1 MSRANLSCTEEL
13 PIGPL
18 WAEQALVWWD
28 GAMTFPPDATVSDAG
43 EFGLIEALT
52 GIFEQ
57 GDQVLVGPGDDAAVL
72 RVRTGHVVV
81 STDLMVEGRHFRR
94 DWVSA
99 ADVGHRAAAQNL
111 SDINAMGGRATSLTI
126 GLAAPADLPAEWA
139 LDFARGFAE
148 ECALVGASVVGGDL
162 SRADQ
167 LVIAVTV
174 LGACTVA
181 PVVRSGARPGD
192 VLALCG
198 RQGWA
203 AGGMAVLGR
212 GFRSPRVLVEAY
224 RRPEPPYDAGP
235 VAADAGATAMIDVS
249 DGLLADAGHIA
260 TASGVAMDVHRDAF
274 ELAEPLQA
282 VGAALG
288 ADPLQFIL
296 GGGDDHALLATF
308 PDGSVPDGWLVIGT
322 VTEGAGVTVDGAGV
336 RRPDRLDPLLK
347 ALTAPSGNGRFVSP
361 DSTRRFVARCARE
374 RRLARSPARRG
385 RGFAGSA
392 RDLASLD
399 AAGAD
404 VEALGRAVDR
414 GPDALDVGVEA
425 TLRDLARPGTVVA
438 ESRLLGA
445 DVTDGSH
452 RELLRIEV

>member
-1 MSRANLSCTEEL
+1 
-13 PIGPL
+13 
-18 WAEQALVWWD
+18 
-28 GAMTFPPDATVSDAG
+28 MTFPPDATVADAG
-43 EFGLIEALT
+43 EFGLIAALT

-57 GDQVLVGPGDDAAVL
+57 GDQVVVGPGDDAAVL

-94 DWVSA
+94 DWVAA

-167 LVIAVTV
+167 IVIAVTV
-174 LGACTVA
+174 LGACTLA

-224 RRPEPPYDAGP
+224 RRPEPPYDAGQF
-235 VAADAGATAMIDVS
+235 AADAGATSMIDVS
-249 DGLLADAGHIA
+249 DGLLADAGHVA
-260 TASGVAMDVHRDAF
+260 TASGVAIDVHRSAF
-274 ELAEPLQA
+274 EVPEPLRA

-308 PDGSVPDGWLVIGT
+308 PEGSVPDGWLVVGA
-322 VTEGAGVTVDGAGV
+322 VAEGAGVTVDGEEY
-336 RRPDRLDPLLK
+336 D
-347 ALTAPSGNGRFVSP
+347 
-361 DSTRRFVARCARE
+361 
-374 RRLARSPARRG
+374 
-385 RGFAGSA
+385 
-392 RDLASLD
+392 
-399 AAGAD
+399 
-404 VEALGRAVDR
+404 
-414 GPDALDVGVEA
+414 GPTGW
-425 TLRDLARPGTVVA
+425 T
-438 ESRLLGA
+438 
-445 DVTDGSH
+445 H
-452 RELLRIEV
+452 F

>member
-1 MSRANLSCTEEL
+1 
-13 PIGPL
+13 
-18 WAEQALVWWD
+18 
-28 GAMTFPPDATVSDAG
+28 MTFPADATISDAG

-52 GIFEQ
+52 GIFAQ
-57 GDQVLVGPGDDAAVL
+57 GDQVVVGPGDDAAVL

-139 LDFARGFAE
+139 LEFARGFAE

-167 LVIAVTV
+167 IVIAVTV

-224 RRPEPPYDAGP
+224 RRPEPPYDAGQ
-235 VAADAGATAMIDVS
+235 VAADAGATSMIDVS
-249 DGLLADAGHIA
+249 DGLLADAGHVA
-260 TASGVAMDVHRDAF
+260 TASGVAIDVHRDAF
-274 ELAEPLQA
+274 EVAEPLQA

-308 PDGSVPDGWLVIGT
+308 PDGSVPDGWLVVGA
-322 VTEGAGVTVDGAGV
+322 VAEGSGVTIDGEEY
-336 RRPDRLDPLLK
+336 D
-347 ALTAPSGNGRFVSP
+347 
-361 DSTRRFVARCARE
+361 
-374 RRLARSPARRG
+374 
-385 RGFAGSA
+385 
-392 RDLASLD
+392 
-399 AAGAD
+399 
-404 VEALGRAVDR
+404 
-414 GPDALDVGVEA
+414 GPTGW
-425 TLRDLARPGTVVA
+425 T
-438 ESRLLGA
+438 
-445 DVTDGSH
+445 H
-452 RELLRIEV
+452 F